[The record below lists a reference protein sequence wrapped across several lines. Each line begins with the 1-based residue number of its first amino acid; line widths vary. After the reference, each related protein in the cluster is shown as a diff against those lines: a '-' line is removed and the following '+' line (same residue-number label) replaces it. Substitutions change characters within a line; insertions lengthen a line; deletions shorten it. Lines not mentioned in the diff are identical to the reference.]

1 MAPDAAVADAT
12 PAADPVTTPA
22 TPEPTVTPDATLG
35 AAGEKALAEFK
46 DRARAAE
53 KDLKATKAEL
63 AKIQQSSMS
72 DTEKAVAEAEARGR
86 TSALQETGA
95 SRVADA
101 VRVAAA
107 GRTVDIDA
115 LLEGLDTTRFLD
127 DEFMPD
133 RAAIVAWIDRVSPAP
148 AEPTV
153 DLGPLGLGIDLGQG
167 SQQQNTPIGDNKGLE
182 NMLRDVVGLPKV

>member
-1 MAPDAAVADAT
+1 MSPDAAVADAT
-12 PAADPVTTPA
+12 PAADTVTPDPV
-22 TPEPTVTPDATLG
+22 TPEPTATPDATLG

-53 KDLKATKAEL
+53 KDLKSTKAEL

-95 SRVADA
+95 SRVEDV
-101 VRVAAA
+101 VRAAAA

-127 DEFMPD
+127 DAFQPD
-133 RAAIVAWIDRVSPAP
+133 RDAIVKWIDRVAP
-148 AEPTV
+148 AAVETP
-153 DLGPLGLGIDLGQG
+153 DPGPLGLGIDFGQG
-167 SQQQNTPIGDNKGLE
+167 SQQTTPIGDNKEIE
-182 NMLRDVVGLPKV
+182 NMLRGVVGLPKV